1 MTDDILIFAEQRDN
15 RLHPAALQIVT
26 AARQLADKTGGQ
38 VIACVIGDDIGNAAA
53 AVNVAGVDKI
63 VTVTDP
69 SLGSYST
76 LRYRSALCGVIDSI
90 KPRIVL
96 MLATSM
102 GRDLSPR
109 VAARIG
115 GGLAT
120 DVVDL
125 DIVDGTLKVKRPI
138 YNGKAMA
145 AVEFPAGKPALATVR
160 PNTFAAP
167 ADTGSAA
174 TETLPFSATAGDERI
189 TVKEVAKT
197 GGDIKDVAEADII
210 VAGGRALKNE
220 ENFNIII
227 ELAGELDAA
236 VGASRAACDAGYQP
250 HSRQIGLTGKTVTP
264 KLYIGCGISGAI
276 QHLAGDARQQGD
288 RVHQHRSGSPAHEG
302 RRLHNPARPVQGG
315 ARTH

>member
-115 GGLAT
+115 GGCGGDTWSLLNADT
-120 DVVDL
+120 PDMIELLSTFDIDLLWHQSLSVMPVKDLEECNQRILSGEQAL
-125 DIVDGTLKVKRPI
+125 DILCVEGSVIQGPDGTGLFDTRA
-138 YNGKAMA
+138 GKA
-145 AVEFPAGKPALATVR
+145 K
-160 PNTFAAP
+160 
-167 ADTGSAA
+167 
-174 TETLPFSATAGDERI
+174 
-189 TVKEVAKT
+189 K
-197 GGDIKDVAEADII
+197 DII
-210 VAGGRALKNE
+210 EG
-220 ENFNIII
+220 
-227 ELAGELDAA
+227 LARKARYVVA
-236 VGASRAACDAGYQP
+236 VGTCASFGGIGAESVIMATGLQFTQWSRAACWVPIFNPKQV
-250 HSRQIGLTGKTVTP
+250 SR
-264 KLYIGCGISGAI
+264 
-276 QHLAGDARQQGD
+276 
-288 RVHQHRSGSPAHEG
+288 
-302 RRLHNPARPVQGG
+302 
-315 ARTH
+315 